1 MATRNH
7 RGRGHGLYHDPGS
20 SARANVY
27 RVPLLAGC
35 PGREPAKGF
44 FTLSAQSVKHHK
56 MLLSEARH
64 PEAYWRIP
72 QETIL
77 DCVYDRC
84 CRCSAV
90 ARESPG
96 VGKCARK
103 FLRPVRALTCIRF
116 PLCLVRSRGIFRAC
130 GLRCRASH
138 PVDCWRSVSNSLG
151 SETSTTGNGRGVQG
165 LGALWVFNGQRL
177 GERSKSMAIR

>member
-1 MATRNH
+1 M
-7 RGRGHGLYHDPGS
+7 YHDPGS

-130 GLRCRASH
+130 GLRCVPRTAWIAGAPFQTPWARKLRRPGTDEGFKVWVPCGSLTVRGSARGRSLWQYASSS
-138 PVDCWRSVSNSLG
+138 R
-151 SETSTTGNGRGVQG
+151 
-165 LGALWVFNGQRL
+165 
-177 GERSKSMAIR
+177 ER